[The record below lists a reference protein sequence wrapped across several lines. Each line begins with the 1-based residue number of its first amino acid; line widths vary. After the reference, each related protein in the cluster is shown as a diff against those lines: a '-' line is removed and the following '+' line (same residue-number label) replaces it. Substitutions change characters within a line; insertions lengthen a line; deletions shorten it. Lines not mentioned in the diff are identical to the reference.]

1 MNTSLQFTMAI
12 SQERSKKK
20 VTGSRYIKLRKK
32 KQFELGRDP
41 TFSKLGERKTKLIRV
56 MSGKKKEITMYDN
69 KVNIVDPKTKKTK
82 ISKILNVIENSAN
95 RHFVRRNILTKGTIV
110 DTELGKAKITSR
122 PGQEGSLNAVLIEK
136 K

>member
-1 MNTSLQFTMAI
+1 MAI

-20 VTGSRYIKLRKK
+20 VSGSRYITLRKK

-41 TFSKLGERKTKLIRV
+41 TFSKLGERKTKLIRI
-56 MSGKKKEITMYDN
+56 MSGKKKKITMYEN
-69 KVNIVDPKTKKTK
+69 KVNIVDPKTKK
-82 ISKILNVIENSAN
+82 SKIVKIENVVENSAN

-110 DTELGKAKITSR
+110 ETELGKAKITSR
-122 PGQEGSLNAVLIEK
+122 PGQEGSLNAVLVEK